1 MAPAFSTAHTV
12 TSTTQ
17 RIQSR
22 GRSPRTICTGAPT
35 FSVDRGRAGVEAR
48 PYGEWLR
55 GLTGNVIAL
64 HPRCTN
70 PSVTAL
76 RAATAPL
83 SGEPRGG
90 RKLAAFTH
98 LFTAMMTPAFRTH
111 RRGRRPRR
119 PLRWIIAGAGMDVPV
134 RPDRQR
140 PRHPRCARLASTAPR
155 IQSRGHSPCTIFT
168 GAPTLSVIPR
178 REGVEALPY
187 GGLGGARISP
197 TLPSTPQSRRFA
209 P

>member
-83 SGEPRGG
+83 SGEPRAWEKTCGVYAFVYHD
-90 RKLAAFTH
+90 AATYVS
-98 LFTAMMTPAFRTH
+98 LS
-111 RRGRRPRR
+111 
-119 PLRWIIAGAGMDVPV
+119 PV
-134 RPDRQR
+134 RGGVLDAPRSRDCRGGLDALVRRDRQH
-140 PRHPRCARLASTAPR
+140 PRHPRRARLPPPPTYHIPR
-155 IQSRGHSPCTIFT
+155 IPARAPFCP
-168 GAPTLSVIPR
+168 GAPALSVNPR
-178 REGVEALPY
+178 RAGAEGKPLRR
-187 GGLGGARISP
+187 GRGARRARKKDRSADR
-197 TLPSTPQSRRFA
+197 SFFV
-209 P
+209 